1 MKKKVEP
8 DSTLCFND
16 LTKNKDKEKIMAQQ
30 KRKKDEK
37 SELVKLIREAMPGEL
52 LKVFENSVQSIIDAE
67 LSMLLGAD
75 SYERTADRTNYRNG
89 YRERKEPLSTPMGPV
104 AVNIPK
110 LRRGSF
116 YPSILEQ
123 YQRVDRALLSIIC
136 EAYFNGVSTRKM
148 NNLFVDIGLGNID
161 RSLVS
166 RCASQIDEE
175 VSIWR
180 SRSLEQRYAYIWL
193 DAIYTKI
200 RTDRGV
206 VSTAVLIAIGL
217 REDGH
222 RDVLGFELGN
232 KESYHNW
239 KEFMQRLKER
249 GLERS
254 ELWISDDHDGLVKA
268 LEECFPGQLRQR
280 CIIHWMRNAQS
291 KVSKSDL
298 LWLTPLL
305 KNLVNSVTGESFEL
319 AWSDLTQE
327 VDNKGRDKLRDW
339 LEESYY
345 EISHYLDFPA
355 DHWKKIKS
363 TNPLERLNEEIRRRE
378 RCVRIFPNENSCVR
392 LFGAILQ
399 GYSDDWTSGKL
410 YLSEPLDKISE
421 NRLRLIPVSKL
432 ASDGLKPCSASSTG
446 LQPIASR
453 RYVSEKA

>member
-1 MKKKVEP
+1 
-8 DSTLCFND
+8 
-16 LTKNKDKEKIMAQQ
+16 MAQQ
-30 KRKKDEK
+30 RRKKDEK

-52 LKVFENSVQSIIDAE
+52 LKVFENSVQRIIDAE

-75 SYERTADRTNYRNG
+75 SYERTTDRTNYRNG
-89 YRERKEPLSTPMGPV
+89 YRARKDPLSTPMGPV
-104 AVNIPK
+104 AISIPK
-110 LRRGSF
+110 LRKGSF
-116 YPSILEQ
+116 YPSILEH
-123 YQRVDRALLSIIC
+123 YQRVDRALISIIC

-148 NNLFVDIGLGNID
+148 NNLFVDLGLGNID

-175 VSIWR
+175 VRIWR
-180 SRSLEQRYAYIWL
+180 NRSLEQRYIYIWF

-239 KEFMQRLKER
+239 KSFFQGLKER

-280 CIIHWMRNAQS
+280 CIIHWMRNAQT

-298 LWLTPLL
+298 LWLIPLL
-305 KNLVNSVTGESFEL
+305 KNLVNSVTRESFEL
-319 AWSDLTQE
+319 VWSELIKE
-327 VDNKGRDKLRDW
+327 VETKGKCKLLYW
-339 LEESYY
+339 LEESYH
-345 EISHYLDFPA
+345 EISQYLGFPPE
-355 DHWKKIKS
+355 HWKKIKS

-378 RCVRIFPNENSCVR
+378 RCVRIFPNDNSCIR
-392 LFGAILQ
+392 LIGAILQ
-399 GYSDDWTSGKL
+399 GYSDDWISGKI
-410 YLSEPLDKISE
+410 YLNKPISRIME
-421 NRLRLIPVSKL
+421 YRKKTATVVSL
-432 ASDGLKPCSASSTG
+432 SS
-446 LQPIASR
+446 
-453 RYVSEKA
+453 